1 MQFLRVHKVSSYFE
15 EITLSKKALNKKYR
29 RLHKFL
35 QSIEFSKQFMY
46 WLNFGVDH
54 FICCIKLLELLFP
67 AKLIANL
74 FYFHERIT
82 DED

>member
-1 MQFLRVHKVSSYFE
+1 
-15 EITLSKKALNKKYR
+15 
-29 RLHKFL
+29 
-35 QSIEFSKQFMY
+35 MY

-67 AKLIANL
+67 TKLIANL

-82 DED
+82 DEDYQLIFLCRKIHDLAIKQNS